1 MDKFF
6 KPLLGC
12 EPERSMLQANT
23 GIFPASYNAD
33 NVNDTEL
40 GENQTTGLVLR
51 LYISF
56 NFYSDLDC

>member
-1 MDKFF
+1 MNLNVLCYRLIQGFS
-6 KPLLGC
+6 LLH
-12 EPERSMLQANT
+12 
-23 GIFPASYNAD
+23 IYNAD